1 MIFKVFEKFG
11 IDLQQHCSGDFGDF
25 KTYDLN
31 LGDFDALKYAENVDW
46 GCMRVIYSKG
56 LYSIMGY
63 LPTINFNGI
72 KTMLITYTNTNV
84 LRYGQNV
91 RTVKIIEDKLLP
103 NRHLYAYELKDYM
116 SYEENMPGRT
126 SFIYFSDKRSKL
138 EKKEQKVKKRLV
150 EGGEKTVRYLGDRFK
165 FTKH

>member
-1 MIFKVFEKFG
+1 MKKIFSIILLMCLVIPSLSFAKDGKTKERRKKVQTEVYVWGVSLSFSDSVVYFTE
-11 IDLQQHCSGDFGDF
+11 IQHIEG
-25 KTYDLN
+25 
-31 LGDFDALKYAENVDW
+31 A
-46 GCMRVIYSKG
+46 
-56 LYSIMGY
+56 
-63 LPTINFNGI
+63 
-72 KTMLITYTNTNV
+72 
-84 LRYGQNV
+84 
-91 RTVKIIEDKLLP
+91 IIEDKLLP

>member
-1 MIFKVFEKFG
+1 MKKIFS
-11 IDLQQHCSGDFGDF
+11 IILLMC
-25 KTYDLN
+25 L
-31 LGDFDALKYAENVDW
+31 
-46 GCMRVIYSKG
+46 VIPSLSFAKDG
-56 LYSIMGY
+56 KKKEAKKK
-63 LPTINFNGI
+63 I
-72 KTMLITYTNTNV
+72 KTEVYVWGVSISFSDSVAYFTEIQHIE
-84 LRYGQNV
+84 GA
-91 RTVKIIEDKLLP
+91 IIEDKLLP

>member
-1 MIFKVFEKFG
+1 MKKIFSIILLMCLVIPSLSFAKDGKTKERKKKVQTEVYVWGVSLSFSDSVVYFTE
-11 IDLQQHCSGDFGDF
+11 IQHIES
-25 KTYDLN
+25 
-31 LGDFDALKYAENVDW
+31 A
-46 GCMRVIYSKG
+46 
-56 LYSIMGY
+56 
-63 LPTINFNGI
+63 
-72 KTMLITYTNTNV
+72 
-84 LRYGQNV
+84 
-91 RTVKIIEDKLLP
+91 IIEDKLLP

>member
-1 MIFKVFEKFG
+1 MKKIFSIIFILCLVIPSLSFAKDGKTKERKKKVQTEVYVWGVSLSFSDSVVYFTE
-11 IDLQQHCSGDFGDF
+11 IQHIEG
-25 KTYDLN
+25 
-31 LGDFDALKYAENVDW
+31 A
-46 GCMRVIYSKG
+46 
-56 LYSIMGY
+56 
-63 LPTINFNGI
+63 
-72 KTMLITYTNTNV
+72 
-84 LRYGQNV
+84 
-91 RTVKIIEDKLLP
+91 IIEDKLLP

-165 FTKH
+165 FTQH

>member
-1 MIFKVFEKFG
+1 MKKIFSIILLMCLVIPSLSFAKDGKTKERKKKVQTEVYVWGVSLSFSDSVVYFTE
-11 IDLQQHCSGDFGDF
+11 IQHIEG
-25 KTYDLN
+25 
-31 LGDFDALKYAENVDW
+31 A
-46 GCMRVIYSKG
+46 M
-56 LYSIMGY
+56 
-63 LPTINFNGI
+63 
-72 KTMLITYTNTNV
+72 
-84 LRYGQNV
+84 
-91 RTVKIIEDKLLP
+91 IEDKLLP

>member
-1 MIFKVFEKFG
+1 MKKIFSIIFILCLVIPSLSFAKDGKTKERKKKVQTEV
-11 IDLQQHCSGDFGDF
+11 
-25 KTYDLN
+25 Y
-31 LGDFDALKYAENVDW
+31 VW
-46 GCMRVIYSKG
+46 GVSLSFSDSVVYFTEIQRIEG
-56 LYSIMGY
+56 A
-63 LPTINFNGI
+63 
-72 KTMLITYTNTNV
+72 
-84 LRYGQNV
+84 
-91 RTVKIIEDKLLP
+91 IIEDKLLP

>member
-1 MIFKVFEKFG
+1 MKKIFSIIFILCLVIPSLSFAKDGKTKERKKKVQTEVYVWGVSLSFSDSVVYFTE
-11 IDLQQHCSGDFGDF
+11 IQHIEG
-25 KTYDLN
+25 
-31 LGDFDALKYAENVDW
+31 A
-46 GCMRVIYSKG
+46 
-56 LYSIMGY
+56 
-63 LPTINFNGI
+63 
-72 KTMLITYTNTNV
+72 
-84 LRYGQNV
+84 
-91 RTVKIIEDKLLP
+91 IIEDKLLP

>member
-1 MIFKVFEKFG
+1 MKKIFSIILLMCLVIPSLSFAKDGKTKERKKKVQTEV
-11 IDLQQHCSGDFGDF
+11 
-25 KTYDLN
+25 Y
-31 LGDFDALKYAENVDW
+31 VW
-46 GCMRVIYSKG
+46 GVSLSFSDSVVYFTEIQYIEG
-56 LYSIMGY
+56 A
-63 LPTINFNGI
+63 
-72 KTMLITYTNTNV
+72 
-84 LRYGQNV
+84 
-91 RTVKIIEDKLLP
+91 IIEDKLLP

>member
-1 MIFKVFEKFG
+1 MPSLTFANDGKKKDAKKKIQTEVYVWGVSLSFSDSIVYFTE
-11 IDLQQHCSGDFGDF
+11 IQHVEG
-25 KTYDLN
+25 
-31 LGDFDALKYAENVDW
+31 A
-46 GCMRVIYSKG
+46 
-56 LYSIMGY
+56 
-63 LPTINFNGI
+63 
-72 KTMLITYTNTNV
+72 
-84 LRYGQNV
+84 
-91 RTVKIIEDKLLP
+91 IIEDKLLP

-116 SYEENMPGRT
+116 SYEEGMPGRT

>member
-1 MIFKVFEKFG
+1 MLLTDMKKIFSIILLMCLVIPSLSFAKDGKTKERKKKVQTEV
-11 IDLQQHCSGDFGDF
+11 
-25 KTYDLN
+25 Y
-31 LGDFDALKYAENVDW
+31 VW
-46 GCMRVIYSKG
+46 GVSLSFSDSVVYFTEIQRIEG
-56 LYSIMGY
+56 A
-63 LPTINFNGI
+63 
-72 KTMLITYTNTNV
+72 
-84 LRYGQNV
+84 
-91 RTVKIIEDKLLP
+91 IIEDKLLP

-150 EGGEKTVRYLGDRFK
+150 EGGERTVRYLGDRFK

>member
-1 MIFKVFEKFG
+1 MKKIFSIIF
-11 IDLQQHCSGDFGDF
+11 ILC
-25 KTYDLN
+25 L
-31 LGDFDALKYAENVDW
+31 
-46 GCMRVIYSKG
+46 VIPSLSFAKDG
-56 LYSIMGY
+56 KKKEAKK
-63 LPTINFNGI
+63 I
-72 KTMLITYTNTNV
+72 KTEVYVWGVSLSFSDSVVYFTEIQHIE
-84 LRYGQNV
+84 GA
-91 RTVKIIEDKLLP
+91 IIEDKLLP

>member
-1 MIFKVFEKFG
+1 MPSLTFANDGKK
-11 IDLQQHCSGDFGDF
+11 
-25 KTYDLN
+25 K
-31 LGDFDALKYAENVDW
+31 DAKKKIQTEVYVW
-46 GCMRVIYSKG
+46 GVSLSFSDSIVYFTEIQRVEG
-56 LYSIMGY
+56 A
-63 LPTINFNGI
+63 
-72 KTMLITYTNTNV
+72 
-84 LRYGQNV
+84 
-91 RTVKIIEDKLLP
+91 IIEDKLLP